1 MASYHSYYFQRL
13 TYDMIVVVVMVVR
26 HSIDGVAV
34 EVVAELRLNMG
45 QFEPL
50 EKYIQIYK
58 ECLILNFS

>member
-1 MASYHSYYFQRL
+1 
-13 TYDMIVVVVMVVR
+13 MIVVVVMVVR
-26 HSIDGVAV
+26 HSIGGVAV

>member
-13 TYDMIVVVVMVVR
+13 TYDMIVVVVVER